1 MSARSNSSPDRP
13 EGPRWRSFE
22 RGSATHAGP
31 VVLRGAD
38 KDNARRTN
46 YPDNSMPSP
55 STRWLLVSRPVVGP
69 LLDGGPALLHELIPA
84 LPPDPCDYFGDP
96 RAALRSSTRGD
107 SVLRV
112 PRLPGGVGSE
122 FLESAAIATALLARE
137 RRRQPVHLFFAAGPL
152 TERVAAGVVET
163 PVPIASSASLAKR
176 ATGSVRSV
184 FGVASSM
191 LRGRVRRHDRPA
203 PVLQTLTCATALESC
218 AHMLEALDGVVA
230 LSNHTRARL
239 LDSGIAPERVHR
251 IYPGVAA
258 LHASAIENPTELA
271 HRRAVLYHGELD
283 TGAGDRLI
291 ELARTLSEPA
301 MRGWKLIIACR
312 PDQVVDEEERARLS
326 RELAGA
332 IGAGRVEFYGEV
344 EDMHGLLRRC
354 AIQLFVADK
363 IHRRLDIPLTY
374 LEALRE
380 GLALVALDHAPVR
393 ELFTVA
399 EQHGREIGARVDPGL
414 GPPGIVKAVHEL
426 ADHPER
432 LLAHSHDCVGV
443 IRDSFSAARMG
454 ADYAALHRDVVAR
467 SSARF

>member
-1 MSARSNSSPDRP
+1 M
-13 EGPRWRSFE
+13 
-22 RGSATHAGP
+22 ATQ
-31 VVLRGAD
+31 
-38 KDNARRTN
+38 
-46 YPDNSMPSP
+46 

-84 LPPDPCDYFGDP
+84 LPPDACDYFGEP
-96 RAALRSSTRGD
+96 RMPVRSAGRGD

-112 PRLPGGVGSE
+112 PRLPGGVASE
-122 FLESAAIATALLARE
+122 FLESAAIGTALLARE

-152 TERVAAGVVET
+152 TERVVAGVIET
-163 PVPIASSASLAKR
+163 PAPMASSTSLARR

-191 LRGRVRRHDRPA
+191 LRGRARHHDRPA
-203 PVLQTLTCATALESC
+203 PVLQTLTCATALETC

-230 LSNHTRARL
+230 LSSHTRQRL
-239 LDSGIAPERVHR
+239 LDSGIASERVHR

-258 LHASAIENPTELA
+258 SQALAIENPTELSR
-271 HRRAVLYHGELD
+271 RRAVLYHGELD
-283 TGAGDRLI
+283 TGAADRLI

-312 PDQVVDEEERARLS
+312 PDQIVDQDERARLS

-332 IGAGRVEFYGEV
+332 IGAGRVELYGEV
-344 EDMHGLLRRC
+344 EDMRGLLRRC
-354 AIQLFVADK
+354 AIQLSVADK
-363 IHRRLDIPLTY
+363 IHRRLDIPLTH

-380 GLALVALDHAPVR
+380 GLVLVALDHAPIR

-426 ADHPER
+426 ADHPEQ
-432 LLAHSHDCVGV
+432 LLARSHDCVGV

-454 ADYAALHRDVVAR
+454 ADYAALHRDVLAR
-467 SSARF
+467 SRY

>member
-1 MSARSNSSPDRP
+1 M
-13 EGPRWRSFE
+13 
-22 RGSATHAGP
+22 
-31 VVLRGAD
+31 
-38 KDNARRTN
+38 
-46 YPDNSMPSP
+46 
-55 STRWLLVSRPVVGP
+55 STRWLLVSRPVAGSM
-69 LLDGGPALLHELIPA
+69 LDGGPALLRELIPA

-96 RAALRSSTRGD
+96 RAPLRPNARD
-107 SVLRV
+107 AVLRV

-122 FLESAAIATALLARE
+122 FLESAAIGMALLARE

-152 TERVAAGVVET
+152 TERVVAGVIET
-163 PVPIASSASLAKR
+163 PAPMASSTSLARR

-191 LRGRVRRHDRPA
+191 LRGRARRHDRPA
-203 PVLQTLTCATALESC
+203 PVLQTLTCSTALETC

-230 LSNHTRARL
+230 LSNHTRERL

-258 LHASAIENPTELA
+258 GQAIAIANPAELER
-271 HRRAVLYHGELD
+271 RRAVLFQGELD

-312 PDQVVDEEERARLS
+312 PDHVIDESERARLA

-332 IGAGRVEFYGEV
+332 IGAGRVELYGEV
-344 EDMHGLLRRC
+344 EDVRALLRRC

-363 IHRRLDIPLTY
+363 IHRRLDIPMSN

-380 GLALVALDHAPVR
+380 GLVLVALDQAPIR

-399 EQHGREIGARVDPGL
+399 EQHGREIGVRVDPGL
-414 GPPGIVKAVHEL
+414 GPLGIVKAVHEL
-426 ADHPER
+426 ADHPEQ
-432 LLAHSHDCVGV
+432 LLARSHDCVGV
-443 IRDSFSAARMG
+443 IRDSFSSARMG
-454 ADYAALHRDVVAR
+454 ADYAALHRDVLAR
-467 SSARF
+467 SGAGY